1 MLEDQLGV
9 SIEEI
14 DDEFEDVD
22 DLPEHVPKKP
32 MEQSQFEI
40 VNQST
45 VIKAQPVEDD
55 FEIIKN
61 SVTTTTDFYS
71 K

>member
-22 DLPEHVPKKP
+22 DLPEHVPQKP